1 MTTRACQCNNYFIP
15 FRVEPYDYC
24 MSKVNRSC
32 ASAFI
37 SNIFPVGDFIQQNCI
52 DKCPLECYQRTL
64 SASVDYAVYPT
75 PSIAQGLL
83 LGAYK
88 PKMRVMHAN
97 ESDFTSGVLLYN
109 YNLVSFSVFYN
120 QLSYMTSEEKA
131 AVTLETLIGALG
143 GHFHL
148 FLGMSLLSMIE
159 IVELCVLG
167 VGMHIEYKKRKKI
180 VQQVVEQLTVQQN
193 DTVSSVSIEPIK
205 KSQATI
211 GDTHES
217 ISLEANDTI
226 QDESTN
232 QQ

>member
-109 YNLVSFSVFYN
+109 YNLISFSVFYN
-120 QLSYMTSEEKA
+120 QFSYTICMTRYDNR
-131 AVTLETLIGALG
+131 
-143 GHFHL
+143 
-148 FLGMSLLSMIE
+148 
-159 IVELCVLG
+159 VESG
-167 VGMHIEYKKRKKI
+167 RHRTI

-193 DTVSSVSIEPIK
+193 DTVSNVSIEPIK
-205 KSQATI
+205 LSQATI

-217 ISLEANDTI
+217 ISLEANETI

-232 QQ
+232 QT

>member
-37 SNIFPVGDFIQQNCI
+37 SNIFLVGDFIQQNCI

-109 YNLVSFSVFYN
+109 YNLISFSVFYN
-120 QLSYMTSEEKA
+120 QFSYTICMTRYDNR
-131 AVTLETLIGALG
+131 
-143 GHFHL
+143 
-148 FLGMSLLSMIE
+148 
-159 IVELCVLG
+159 VESG
-167 VGMHIEYKKRKKI
+167 RHRTI

-193 DTVSSVSIEPIK
+193 DTVSNVSIEPIK
-205 KSQATI
+205 LSQATI

-217 ISLEANDTI
+217 ISLEANETI

-232 QQ
+232 QT